1 MIEII
6 YKDDSNENDT
16 DAVIKLP
23 KNIRQIGEGGA
34 DNQIYIEDNI
44 MNYLKKTPTNEKD
57 IRYGVL
63 IGSIKKG
70 YGYTY
75 IFINAAVDVEDIVE
89 NTIIFSDEIWTA
101 INDNIRR
108 YFSNLKVVG
117 WFSSNEYTSYNDM
130 PYNNRI
136 HLDNFAGTH
145 MVYLRIDRTENDENF
160 YIYGSGGLKKQPGY
174 HIYYEK
180 NYNMEDY
187 IYGSNVAKGFKPAE
201 LPKQTPKYGIEE
213 NANKSKVIN
222 GKNIFR
228 TISKNVASI
237 AMALLLIGTVA
248 LVSNEDAMDKV
259 RSRINQ
265 MIDNGGENGGSKI
278 PVVGIVNETEEPSV
292 ESTKESAEEQVVNQ
306 TTESDTEQTIE
317 QTVAQTT
324 EQTTEQT
331 VAPTTEQITE
341 QVTEE
346 PSASVATEPVNH
358 YILKHGDT
366 LTSIAEKLYKDP
378 SVVKDIMKLNNI
390 SNGDYI
396 KEGDKLIVP

>member
-1 MIEII
+1 
-6 YKDDSNENDT
+6 
-16 DAVIKLP
+16 
-23 KNIRQIGEGGA
+23 
-34 DNQIYIEDNI
+34 
-44 MNYLKKTPTNEKD
+44 
-57 IRYGVL
+57 
-63 IGSIKKG
+63 
-70 YGYTY
+70 
-75 IFINAAVDVEDIVE
+75 
-89 NTIIFSDEIWTA
+89 
-101 INDNIRR
+101 
-108 YFSNLKVVG
+108 
-117 WFSSNEYTSYNDM
+117 
-130 PYNNRI
+130 
-136 HLDNFAGTH
+136 
-145 MVYLRIDRTENDENF
+145 
-160 YIYGSGGLKKQPGY
+160 
-174 HIYYEK
+174 
-180 NYNMEDY
+180 
-187 IYGSNVAKGFKPAE
+187 
-201 LPKQTPKYGIEE
+201 
-213 NANKSKVIN
+213 
-222 GKNIFR
+222 
-228 TISKNVASI
+228 
-237 AMALLLIGTVA
+237 MALLLIGTVA

-358 YILKHGDT
+358 YIVKRGDT